1 MRHRWRL
8 VINLKNINKSY
19 SQGGNQFHVLH
30 DINLAID
37 AGEYVSIIGQSGS
50 GKSTVINII
59 GFLDDQF
66 EREYQFNDTQIQ
78 TLKRAELTP
87 FRNASVG
94 FIFQNFKLIRT
105 MSVSDNIALP
115 LLYAGEKR
123 RQVQARIDEQLTRV
137 GLPDV
142 GDKLPTALSG
152 GQQQRVSIARALVA
166 NPSFLIADEPTG
178 ALDSR
183 TSAEIMQLF
192 KELNDQGTTI
202 ILVTHDPN
210 VAAATK
216 RTVEILDGRIIADS
230 EVSS

>member
-1 MRHRWRL
+1 M
-8 VINLKNINKSY
+8 
-19 SQGGNQFHVLH
+19 
-30 DINLAID
+30 
-37 AGEYVSIIGQSGS
+37 
-50 GKSTVINII
+50 
-59 GFLDDQF
+59 
-66 EREYQFNDTQIQ
+66 
-78 TLKRAELTP
+78 
-87 FRNASVG
+87 
-94 FIFQNFKLIRT
+94 
-105 MSVSDNIALP
+105 SDNIALP

>member
-1 MRHRWRL
+1 
-8 VINLKNINKSY
+8 
-19 SQGGNQFHVLH
+19 
-30 DINLAID
+30 
-37 AGEYVSIIGQSGS
+37 
-50 GKSTVINII
+50 
-59 GFLDDQF
+59 
-66 EREYQFNDTQIQ
+66 
-78 TLKRAELTP
+78 
-87 FRNASVG
+87 
-94 FIFQNFKLIRT
+94 

>member
-1 MRHRWRL
+1 M
-8 VINLKNINKSY
+8 
-19 SQGGNQFHVLH
+19 
-30 DINLAID
+30 
-37 AGEYVSIIGQSGS
+37 
-50 GKSTVINII
+50 
-59 GFLDDQF
+59 
-66 EREYQFNDTQIQ
+66 
-78 TLKRAELTP
+78 
-87 FRNASVG
+87 
-94 FIFQNFKLIRT
+94 
-105 MSVSDNIALP
+105 
-115 LLYAGEKR
+115 
-123 RQVQARIDEQLTRV
+123 QARIDEQLTRV

>member
-1 MRHRWRL
+1 M
-8 VINLKNINKSY
+8 
-19 SQGGNQFHVLH
+19 
-30 DINLAID
+30 A
-37 AGEYVSIIGQSGS
+37 
-50 GKSTVINII
+50 
-59 GFLDDQF
+59 FLDDQF
-66 EREYQFNDTQIQ
+66 EGEYQFNDTQIQ

>member
-1 MRHRWRL
+1 M
-8 VINLKNINKSY
+8 INLKNINKSY
-19 SQGGNQFHVLH
+19 SQGDNQFHVLH

-50 GKSTVINII
+50 GKSTLINII

-66 EREYQFNDTQIQ
+66 EGEYQFNDTQIQ

-137 GLPDV
+137 GL
-142 GDKLPTALSG
+142 
-152 GQQQRVSIARALVA
+152 
-166 NPSFLIADEPTG
+166 
-178 ALDSR
+178 
-183 TSAEIMQLF
+183 
-192 KELNDQGTTI
+192 
-202 ILVTHDPN
+202 
-210 VAAATK
+210 
-216 RTVEILDGRIIADS
+216 
-230 EVSS
+230 

>member
-1 MRHRWRL
+1 
-8 VINLKNINKSY
+8 
-19 SQGGNQFHVLH
+19 
-30 DINLAID
+30 
-37 AGEYVSIIGQSGS
+37 
-50 GKSTVINII
+50 
-59 GFLDDQF
+59 
-66 EREYQFNDTQIQ
+66 
-78 TLKRAELTP
+78 
-87 FRNASVG
+87 
-94 FIFQNFKLIRT
+94 
-105 MSVSDNIALP
+105 MSVSDNMALP

-230 EVSS
+230 EVSSWDFLN

>member
-1 MRHRWRL
+1 M
-8 VINLKNINKSY
+8 INLKNINKSY
-19 SQGGNQFHVLH
+19 RQGDNHFHVLH
-30 DINLAID
+30 DINLSID

-50 GKSTVINII
+50 GKSTLINII

-66 EREYQFNDTQIQ
+66 EGEYQFNDTQIQ

-87 FRNASVG
+87 FHNASVG

-123 RQVQARIDEQLTRV
+123 RQVDRIDEQLTRV
-137 GLPDV
+137 GLPSA

-192 KELNDQGTTI
+192 KELHDQGTTI

-210 VAAATK
+210 VAAATN